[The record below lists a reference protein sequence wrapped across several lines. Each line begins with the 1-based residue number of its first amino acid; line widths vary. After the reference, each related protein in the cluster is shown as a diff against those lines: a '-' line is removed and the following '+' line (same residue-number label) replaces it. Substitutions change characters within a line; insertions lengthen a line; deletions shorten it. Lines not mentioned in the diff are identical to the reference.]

1 MDGSCQFDRLI
12 EVQFVYETYA
22 VRPLN
27 PKKYRQKIISP
38 QILLENLKLFFL
50 RKIKMAKLTSI
61 LGWYLTKLKLWQ
73 GGQCWL

>member
-50 RKIKMAKLTSI
+50 RKIKWPNKRRYWGGI
-61 LGWYLTKLKLWQ
+61 LLN
-73 GGQCWL
+73 